1 MPEREGGPNDKLEDG
16 EKPEPQGGD
25 PRREEGDFEGGDF
38 KGGDF
43 KGGDFDGG
51 DGDFKGGDSKGGDFK
66 GRGDFDG
73 GDFDKGDS
81 SPGTDGIGGDE
92 FPSPP
97 DRNRRVLQ
105 TGQPSPAPEAPK
117 PSEIQDIK
125 IYKQIPHQ
133 TDLTNASTEVKV
145 LTKAT
150 TVTTK
155 SLVITLLIGLT
166 TLGLANHVWGAIN
179 SLQIMAYLCLNNVPL
194 PYLSFN
200 LFDQL
205 IKVVTFDV
213 FPFTDYITFGFTKT
227 APFNDK
233 FKWLGYSSSNPIEN
247 LGSVVII
254 TALMLVQQLFIVIVI
269 IF

>member
-1 MPEREGGPNDKLEDG
+1 LPEREGGPNDKLEDG

-105 TGQPSPAPEAPK
+105 TGQQNPAPEAPK